1 MNVGHPHGSRI
12 GSSPEAPIPA
22 LAFPLAGAITSE
34 ETHLEELLKS
44 KQESL
49 RILQQHN
56 REKESK
62 MLRKQAMAQ
71 DSLQKITELNSKIQ
85 EDKVKK
91 KKLRMEFEQQLEEL
105 MEQHKT
111 LWELHTPERLSQ
123 EINTMAS
130 TKEQLLKEER
140 LVREKLEAIEKEL
153 ARLPQDKQVR
163 AKALDLNSVNAFL
176 CSEEAATALY
186 LFEEENK
193 RAKWLLEASLG
204 QYNELWQKYHRL
216 KMELEAVGQSV
227 IRGPKGSVPE
237 AAAEGAPGEP
247 VVEPPGA
254 WEKEQNM
261 DLSPGEK
268 ATG

>member
-1 MNVGHPHGSRI
+1 MQTESHDPRTDEVIKAIHQLLQAHKI
-12 GSSPEAPIPA
+12 AKEELWEIEAKKEA
-22 LAFPLAGAITSE
+22 LKKELDELTSE

-62 MLRKQAMAQ
+62 M
-71 DSLQKITELNSKIQ
+71 
-85 EDKVKK
+85 
-91 KKLRMEFEQQLEEL
+91 LRMEFEQQLEEL

>member
-1 MNVGHPHGSRI
+1 QEGWGGREIDLELRVARYRKRNLEDKRVLKTSLPTTESHDPRTDEVIKAIHQLLQAHKI
-12 GSSPEAPIPA
+12 AKEELWEIEAKKEA
-22 LAFPLAGAITSE
+22 LKKELDELTSE

-111 LWELHTPERLSQ
+111 LWELH
-123 EINTMAS
+123 
-130 TKEQLLKEER
+130 
-140 LVREKLEAIEKEL
+140 VREISWIWVGTYQHDSGLGGGEAEVMSWAEK
-153 ARLPQDKQVR
+153 
-163 AKALDLNSVNAFL
+163 
-176 CSEEAATALY
+176 
-186 LFEEENK
+186 
-193 RAKWLLEASLG
+193 
-204 QYNELWQKYHRL
+204 
-216 KMELEAVGQSV
+216 
-227 IRGPKGSVPE
+227 
-237 AAAEGAPGEP
+237 
-247 VVEPPGA
+247 
-254 WEKEQNM
+254 
-261 DLSPGEK
+261 
-268 ATG
+268 

>member
-1 MNVGHPHGSRI
+1 MAKEELWKI
-12 GSSPEAPIPA
+12 EAEKEA
-22 LAFPLAGAITSE
+22 LKKELDELNSE
-34 ETHLEELLKS
+34 ETRLEELLKS

-56 REKESK
+56 GEKENEI
-62 MLRKQAMAQ
+62 LRKQARAQ
-71 DSLQKITELNSKIQ
+71 DSIQKITELNSKIQ
-85 EDKVKK
+85 EDKVKR

-111 LWELHTPERLSQ
+111 LWESHTAERLSQ
-123 EINTMAS
+123 EIHNMAS

-140 LVREKLEAIEKEL
+140 LVQEKLEAIEKEL
-153 ARLPQDKQVR
+153 ARLPQAKQVR
-163 AKALDLNSVNAFL
+163 AEALDLNSVSAFL
-176 CSEEAATALY
+176 CSEEAAAALY

-193 RAKWLLEASLG
+193 SAKQLLEASLR
-204 QYNELWQKYHRL
+204 QYNQMWQKYHRL
-216 KMELEAVGQSV
+216 KVELEAVGHSG
-227 IRGPKGSVPE
+227 IGGLKGSVTE

-254 WEKEQNM
+254 WEKEQNR

-268 ATG
+268 ATC